1 MNSATQ
7 GFLLSLSLCLDI
19 GIVNVAIMTLTIQRG
34 YWNGFWLGIGSC
46 IGDLIYAILALAGM
60 TMLLRFPIVRWA
72 IWIIGTAL
80 LIILVIRILIS
91 AYRSR
96 FSQPKSILIDSKN
109 YAQQVRKGMLLA
121 LSSPSAI
128 IWFTAVGGV
137 LIAEA
142 GGQNWLSTTS
152 FLVGF
157 FIAGLCWTLILCA
170 IAHHGSK
177 TLDSSAL
184 TTCYLISALLLVF
197 LTYQVALSGYQTLIL
212 GISEPILQKS
222 V

>member
-1 MNSATQ
+1 MNSAAQ

-19 GIVNVAIMTLTIQRG
+19 GIVNIAIMTLTIQRG
-34 YWNGFWLGIGSC
+34 YWNGFWLGVGSC
-46 IGDLIYAILALAGM
+46 IGDLIYAILTLAGM
-60 TMLLRFPIVRWA
+60 TMLLRFPIVRWG
-72 IWIIGTAL
+72 IWIVGTLL
-80 LIILVIRILIS
+80 LIILVIRILIT

-96 FSQPKSILIDSKN
+96 SSQPQSVLIDSKS
-109 YAQQVRKGMLLA
+109 YLQQLYKGILLA

-142 GGQNWLSTTS
+142 GGQNWLTTTS

-157 FIAGLCWTLILCA
+157 FIAGLCWTFALCA

-177 TLDSSAL
+177 AFDSKAL
-184 TTCYLISALLLVF
+184 TICYLISALLLVF
-197 LTYQVALSGYQTLIL
+197 LTYQVALSGYQSLIL
-212 GISEPILQKS
+212 GIPN
-222 V
+222 